1 MFPSLCDTITDVPK
15 NDISNLYENL
25 AGNFAGVVQYNK
37 DNRLFEG
44 AKDANITIDT
54 VCDIMTN
61 GSLGSAVSRY
71 AAVNEL
77 LMTTY
82 EQKCMDYK
90 YDNMIKEYQNVSW
103 DSSTAAGGNKTF
115 PKIHIIL

>member
-1 MFPSLCDTITDVPK
+1 MYFFLNLCDTVIDVPAK
-15 NDISNLYENL
+15 DISKLYENL

-61 GSLGSAVSRY
+61 ASLGSAVSRY
-71 AAVNEL
+71 AAVNSL

-103 DSSTAAGGNKTF
+103 DSSTAAGGKN
-115 PKIHIIL
+115 IRHQN